1 MVVSS
6 VKSSVFA
13 AGHCLDV
20 FISLLGNLLDAFSS
34 FSFSTSTS
42 TSSPPPVSLPTCS
55 STSSNSSVIH
65 LLRNNW
71 WTGECRVGKFPT
83 MRERMEGE
91 EEEDG
96 ESSSVSNAGRIR
108 DSTRISE
115 ESPEIRLKWAWESK
129 SRRDEDHRS

>member
-1 MVVSS
+1 MCQASS
-6 VKSSVFA
+6 HPSSQQVIV
-13 AGHCLDV
+13 LT
-20 FISLLGNLLDAFSS
+20 FSS
-34 FSFSTSTS
+34 A
-42 TSSPPPVSLPTCS
+42 SSETCWMPSPPSLSPPPPPPPLPPPPVSLPTCS

-71 WTGECRVGKFPT
+71 WTGECRVGQFPT